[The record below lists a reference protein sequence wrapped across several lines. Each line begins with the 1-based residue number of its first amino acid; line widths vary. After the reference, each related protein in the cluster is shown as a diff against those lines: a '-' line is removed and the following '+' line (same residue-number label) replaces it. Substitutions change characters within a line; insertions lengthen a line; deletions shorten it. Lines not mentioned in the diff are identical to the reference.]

1 MSTKL
6 NADQQDATLRLLRNL
21 IDKQSDLLIG
31 SEMSVFNSLIKLR
44 LSSRKEVGEVIHN
57 RIS

>member
-6 NADQQDATLRLLRNL
+6 NGDQQDATLRLLRNL
-21 IDKQSDLLIG
+21 IDKQADLLIG

-44 LSSRKEVGEVIHN
+44 LSSRKEVGEVTNN